1 MKDERKQV
9 ENMEEST
16 VVLMQKNAESGL
28 LEKELGCYTV
38 EGNTALLFQIY
49 AQEEDTGMMVHLSLT
64 CEKEI
69 EDWEYEAI
77 FDYYDMEALSEWVAE
92 MQEADGFYQPMW
104 TGVFPYQEETEQ
116 MEQYLTAV
124 LQAHEAE
131 LASVYEVIA
140 DKKDD
145 YCET

>member
-1 MKDERKQV
+1 MD
-9 ENMEEST
+9 EST
-16 VVLMQKNAESGL
+16 VVLMQKNTESGL

-38 EGNTALLFQIY
+38 EGNTALLRQIY
-49 AQEEDTGMMVHLSLT
+49 AQQEEAGMMVHLFLT
-64 CEKEI
+64 CDREI

-77 FDYYDMEALSEWVAE
+77 FDYYDMDALSKWLGN
-92 MQEADGFYQPMW
+92 MQEVEGSYHPIW
-104 TGVFPYQEETEQ
+104 SGVFVYPEETEP
-116 MEQYLTAV
+116 MEAYLTAV

-131 LASVYEVIA
+131 LASVYEAIA